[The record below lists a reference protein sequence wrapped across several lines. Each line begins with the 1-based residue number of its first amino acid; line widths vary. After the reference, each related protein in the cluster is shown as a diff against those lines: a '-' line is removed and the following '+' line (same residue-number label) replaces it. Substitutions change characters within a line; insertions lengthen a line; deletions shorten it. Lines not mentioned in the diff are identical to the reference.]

1 MRVGWGRFR
10 GVEKSGLNALDC
22 VRNIFA
28 MIVIAVLA
36 AGAET
41 GTFET
46 AVVPVLK
53 AGCISCHN
61 NGL

>member
-1 MRVGWGRFR
+1 
-10 GVEKSGLNALDC
+10 
-22 VRNIFA
+22 